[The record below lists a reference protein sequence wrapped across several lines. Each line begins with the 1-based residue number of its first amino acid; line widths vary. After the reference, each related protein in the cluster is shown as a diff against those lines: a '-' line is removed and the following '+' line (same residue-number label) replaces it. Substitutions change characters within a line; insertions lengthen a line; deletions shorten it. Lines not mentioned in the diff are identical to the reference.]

1 MEMECRHCNYKWDY
15 LGDNE
20 YYATC
25 PRCRYK
31 VKIPE
36 DKASVLRQ
44 KKLDRELK
52 RRFPMEKKPMK
63 LFGIAGIVNKAM
75 EDYMY
80 DESML
85 IQILL
90 RLQRNFGWLPRE
102 MLSEVSKQL
111 GVPLSQV
118 YQVATFYKA
127 FSLAPRGRHLIRVC
141 MGTSCKVRGAPIILD
156 RLQKLLGI
164 ERGETTQDGRFSLET
179 VKCIG
184 CCGPSPS
191 MIVDVEYYGNLKP
204 TILEKILARYT

>member
-1 MEMECRHCNYKWDY
+1 MQLQCQHCDYKWDY

-31 VKIPE
+31 VRIPE
-36 DKASVLRQ
+36 DKASVLRRM
-44 KKLDRELK
+44 KLDRELK
-52 RRFPMEKKPMK
+52 RRFPTEKKPVK
-63 LFGIAGIVNKAM
+63 LLGIAGIVKKVM
-75 EDYMY
+75 DDYLY

-90 RLQRNFGWLPRE
+90 TLQRNFGWLPRE
-102 MLSEVSKQL
+102 MLMEVSKQL
-111 GVPLSQV
+111 GIPLYQV

-127 FSLAPRGRHLIRVC
+127 FSPSPRGKHVIRVC
-141 MGTSCKVRGAPIILD
+141 MGTSCKIRDAPIILD
-156 RLQKLLGI
+156 RLQKLLGV

-184 CCGPSPS
+184 CCGPSPT
-191 MIVDVEYYGNLKP
+191 MTVDSEHYGSLKP
-204 TILEKILARYT
+204 EVLEKILARYT